1 MPDIGIKR
9 VSRISRQ
16 NRLSFYIFIS
26 PWIFGFLLFQIMPIV
41 WGFSISLTN
50 QMAFTVNRKFIG
62 FQNHIKLLSDP
73 NILYAFLTTFIYTIS
88 STCLAVITG
97 FIIALLLE
105 REVFGRGVFRTILY
119 FPYMIPLIAVGWIF
133 KIFLDRDTGF
143 FNIVL
148 TKLGLISANIP
159 WLSQFP
165 RESIVSL
172 ALWMSGWSMII
183 FLGGLSTIPSELYE
197 VARIDGAGY
206 LKRLWHVSLPLLSP
220 FIFFQLVAGSIY
232 SMQKFIEPFI
242 LNPRQIR
249 GGNFTQQLPPKE
261 SFFVMTRAYD
271 IVFNRS
277 RFAYGLSLLWLLFAV
292 ILIITL
298 VFIKLGGFFVYTEV
312 EEKR

>member
-41 WGFSISLTN
+41 WGVSISLTN

-88 STCLAVITG
+88 STCLAVITC

-197 VARIDGAGY
+197 VARIDGAGRFQIFFRVMFPLVQTAVIIAAIFAFQWSWSNY
-206 LKRLWHVSLPLLSP
+206 LMPVLFLRGEKVNLAVKLANGYTDIKQNILHNIGMAGIVYYTLPIVIVFFALQKRFIAGLLSC
-220 FIFFQLVAGSIY
+220 
-232 SMQKFIEPFI
+232 
-242 LNPRQIR
+242 
-249 GGNFTQQLPPKE
+249 
-261 SFFVMTRAYD
+261 
-271 IVFNRS
+271 
-277 RFAYGLSLLWLLFAV
+277 GL
-292 ILIITL
+292 
-298 VFIKLGGFFVYTEV
+298 KG
-312 EEKR
+312 